1 MFTPGKWLRAAA
13 IAIVSLIIIFG
24 LFTFFNYK
32 IGEED
37 SNTINTKI
45 YFLNPTTYSLEYEN
59 RSISKLVKSENGEV
73 KAKEDTDFVEE
84 VLYELIITGPKSA
97 NLVKTFPQEL
107 KIAREVTLF
116 STYGEGGATS
126 KNKTVEIVFSKEY
139 KDLSPAAEILLRGSL
154 VYTLTELDFVKNV
167 EIFIENGEA
176 EERLTQANNQ
186 IMGPMNRD
194 NVLLS
199 PNITSDSVIRKQVI
213 LYFANKEMTGLVPEV
228 RLIEVPSPLDSSEE
242 KAILEQLRKGPS
254 SKDLIGLIP
263 SDIKINDVNTTT
275 DKTCY
280 IDLSSV
286 PETSRGMY
294 NETIQKLTLYSII
307 NTLTIPDK
315 NVKRVQFLINGE
327 KVSNLN
333 QAYEKDES
341 LIIKTNIKQDED

>member
-13 IAIVSLIIIFG
+13 IAIVSLVVIFG
-24 LFTFFNYK
+24 IFTFFNYK
-32 IGEED
+32 AGEAD
-37 SNTINTKI
+37 QNAINTKI

-59 RSISKLVKSENGEV
+59 RSIPKYIKSETGEM

-97 NLVKTFPQEL
+97 NLVKTFPTEL

-116 STYGEGGATS
+116 SSYDEGGTTS

-139 KDLSPAAEILLRGSL
+139 KDLSPADEILLRGSL

-167 EIFIENGEA
+167 EIFIENGA
-176 EERLTQANNQ
+176 VEERLTQANNQ
-186 IMGPMNRD
+186 IMGPMNRE
-194 NVLLS
+194 NVLLT
-199 PNITSDSVIRKQVI
+199 PNITSDSVIRKQVV
-213 LYFANKEMTGLVPEV
+213 LYFSNKEMTGLVPEV
-228 RLIEVPSPLDSSEE
+228 RLIEVQSPLDSSEE
-242 KAILEQLRKGPS
+242 KAILEQLIKGPS
-254 SKDLIGLIP
+254 SKNLVGLLP

-280 IDLSSV
+280 IDLSSI
-286 PETSRGMY
+286 PEINKGTY
-294 NETIQKLTLYSII
+294 NENLQKLTIYSIV

-341 LIIKTNIKQDED
+341 LIRNNEMKQDED